1 MEMTMR
7 PVLGIKPV
15 RLSARAVHR
24 IEGGKGLQIT
34 GVSGA
39 VWITQAR
46 DARDVILV
54 RGQSF
59 ILDRDGRAVV
69 YALKD
74 AVIVVGPAGHI
85 EAADFAAPA
94 AWGSAA

>member
-7 PVLGIKPV
+7 PVLDIKPV

-24 IEGGKGLQIT
+24 IEAGKGLQIT

-46 DARDVILV
+46 DARDVI
-54 RGQSF
+54 
-59 ILDRDGRAVV
+59 
-69 YALKD
+69 
-74 AVIVVGPAGHI
+74 VVGPAGHI